1 MLQYPHLVLVAVE
14 VVLEYTHVILGF
26 LLRHVQHLSAVGVVD
41 VVLARVSCDFLY
53 EPFLV

>member
-26 LLRHVQHLSAVGVVD
+26 LLRHVQHLSTIGVVD

-53 EPFLV
+53 